1 MRRAVTGH
9 SNPAI
14 NSVQR
19 RFESWRKRRKNSEPI
34 PEELWAAA
42 VKLTEEHT
50 LAQVSRALCVDQ
62 KNLRKRVSRSQPT
75 EPARTGERPR
85 FVEVSF
91 PEPALCSGQYHLE
104 MEGPHGER
112 LTLNVKGE
120 TKVDI
125 MEVLSAFWG
134 RRR

>member
-1 MRRAVTGH
+1 MRRTAARH

-19 RFESWRKRRKNSEPI
+19 RFESWRKHRKRSEPI

-50 LAQVSRALCVDQ
+50 LAQVSRALCLDH
-62 KNLRKRVSRSQPT
+62 KNLKKRVSRSQST
-75 EPARTGERPR
+75 EPGRTGERPR

-91 PEPALCSGQYHLE
+91 PEPALCSGEYHLE
-104 MEGPHGER
+104 IEGTHGER

-125 MEVLSAFWG
+125 MEVLRAFWG
-134 RRR
+134 RR